1 MVLTKCPTSKD
12 IVVVCAAGI
21 GTLFA
26 ITVGPHGAVRDS
38 IADGAAWA
46 QPFAGRQRRGNPKD
60 SYCASF

>member
-21 GTLFA
+21 GTRFA

-46 QPFAGRQRRGNPKD
+46 QPFAGRQRRGNP
-60 SYCASF
+60 